1 MGLYS
6 NSQSFWILSV
16 GTVIQL
22 PRINLYSTTRNV
34 QNALRVQ
41 FRKANLR
48 NFEDYVWFIELVC
61 NGIVTGKT
69 LNLEC
74 GEKKQ
79 DREAYLWHK

>member
-1 MGLYS
+1 M
-6 NSQSFWILSV
+6 
-16 GTVIQL
+16 
-22 PRINLYSTTRNV
+22 